1 MSKEF
6 IVETAQIKKAVGLIN
21 ELEEKK
27 FSLLIQRI
35 VQKLHNSESSF
46 KADEFERLEKSFQLS
61 NEDCRLVIDILE
73 FIYLQ
78 AAYELVKSNVLH
90 VHLVKINLHGDKAN
104 AVAELWKESGK
115 EIIDRIRQAK
125 SMATKRL
132 LSVKWRLDMN
142 LASEVR
148 TRQKHASALF
158 EFRIESADETNVQ
171 LEFAK
176 EELYEFYSQLEVIQR
191 QIDALNG

>member
-90 VHLVKINLHGDKAN
+90 VHLVKINLRGDKAN
-104 AVAELWKESGK
+104 AVAELWKESG
-115 EIIDRIRQAK
+115 
-125 SMATKRL
+125 RL
-132 LSVKWRLDMN
+132 LMRL
-142 LASEVR
+142 AW
-148 TRQKHASALF
+148 
-158 EFRIESADETNVQ
+158 
-171 LEFAK
+171 
-176 EELYEFYSQLEVIQR
+176 Y
-191 QIDALNG
+191 